1 MTVTPVAKTE
11 LPTQPLLGRP
21 DFRRLLS
28 VRMFGQFADGVF
40 QASLAGTILFNPERH
55 AHAADI
61 AAGFA
66 VLLLPYSVL
75 GPFAGVLLDR
85 WSRQRV
91 LLTANLIRS
100 LLVCGVASEM
110 AFGVHGQPF
119 YLSAL
124 VVISINRFLLSALSA
139 SQPHV
144 VEPERLITANAI
156 STTAGAVV
164 AAVGGGSAIAL
175 RTLLGGGNTAYALVA
190 VTAAVAYALAGWRAA
205 GFSVGQLGPDEDTRE
220 HSDSVRNVLTGLADG
235 ARHIRSHPSVL
246 RAFGVIAIHRFAYGV
261 TAICTLLLFRNYFSD
276 AGVFRA
282 GLAGLGQVVA
292 AIAVGGGL
300 AALLTPIAARRI
312 GYTRWPAAL
321 LMGAGLVELTLGLP
335 FKLQTF
341 LPAAALLGL
350 AAQGVKICVD
360 TLIAQRVADDY
371 RGRVFSLYDT
381 LFNVIFVAAGVLT
394 ALLLPET
401 GKSTAAETTI
411 GIAYLLIGALYL
423 FARDTDPFAPAAGT
437 GAAGTSGAAP
447 ATGTGGTQGTAG
459 TQGATGTK
467 GAAGTS
473 GTAGRRTRTS
483 APGRPGHVLAAR
495 APSAAPAGAGTP
507 SRPAGPA

>member
-1 MTVTPVAKTE
+1 MPRQLENKGGSVTPVLATE
-11 LPTQPLLGRP
+11 PPAQPLLGRL

-28 VRMFGQFADGVF
+28 VRMLGQFADGVF
-40 QASLAGTILFNPERH
+40 QASLAGTILFNPERQ

-85 WSRQRV
+85 WWRQRV
-91 LLTANLIRS
+91 LLNANLIRA
-100 LLVCGVASEM
+100 LLVCGVAGEM
-110 AFGVHGQPF
+110 ALGVHGEPF

-124 VVISINRFLLSALSA
+124 VVISVNRFVLSALSA

-144 VEPERLITANAI
+144 VEPERLITANAV

-175 RTLLGGGNTAYALVA
+175 RTLLGSGNTAYALVA
-190 VTAAVAYALAGWRAA
+190 LTSALAYALAGWRSA
-205 GFSVGQLGPDEDTRE
+205 GFAVAQLGPDEDTRE
-220 HSDSVRNVLTGLADG
+220 HSDSVGNVLTGLADG
-235 ARHIRSHPSVL
+235 ARHVRSHPSVM
-246 RAFGVIAIHRFAYGV
+246 RAFAVIGVHRFAYGV
-261 TAICTLLLFRNYFSD
+261 SAISTLLLFRNYFSD

-292 AIAVGGGL
+292 AVALGGGL
-300 AALLTPIAARRI
+300 AAVLTPIAARRI

-321 LMGAGLVELTLGLP
+321 LMGAGLVELVLGLP
-335 FKLQTF
+335 FQLRTF

-381 LFNVIFVAAGVLT
+381 LFNVIFVSAGVLT
-394 ALLLPET
+394 AVLLPEN
-401 GKSTAAETTI
+401 GKSTTAVA
-411 GIAYLLIGALYL
+411 LIGAAYLTTGAVYL
-423 FARDTDPFAPAAGT
+423 FARDTDPFATAA
-437 GAAGTSGAAP
+437 AAP
-447 ATGTGGTQGTAG
+447 SRLLPATAG
-459 TQGATGTK
+459 P
-467 GAAGTS
+467 
-473 GTAGRRTRTS
+473 R
-483 APGRPGHVLAAR
+483 
-495 APSAAPAGAGTP
+495 
-507 SRPAGPA
+507 

>member
-1 MTVTPVAKTE
+1 MSVVE
-11 LPTQPLLGRP
+11 RGFGNRHLLGRP

-28 VRMFGQFADGVF
+28 IRMLGQFADGVF
-40 QASLAGTILFNPERH
+40 QASLAGAILFNPERA
-55 AHAADI
+55 AHAGDI

-91 LLTANLIRS
+91 LLGANLIRA
-100 LLVCGVASEM
+100 LLVCGVAVEIS
-110 AFGVHGQPF
+110 FGVHGQPF

-124 VVISINRFLLSALSA
+124 VVISVNRFVLSALSA
-139 SQPHV
+139 SGPHV
-144 VEPERLITANAI
+144 VEPERLITANAV
-156 STTAGAVV
+156 STTAGAVI

-175 RTLLGGGNTAYALVA
+175 RSLLGGGNIGYSAVA
-190 VTAAVAYALAGWRAA
+190 VGAAVAYALAGWRAA
-205 GFSVGQLGPDEDTRE
+205 GFAAGQLGPDDDTRE

-235 ARHIRSHPSVL
+235 ARHIRSHPSVV
-246 RAFGVIAIHRFAYGV
+246 RAFAVIAVHRFAYGV

-276 AGVFRA
+276 SGVFRA
-282 GLAGLGQVVA
+282 GLPGLGQVVA
-292 AIAVGGGL
+292 AVALGGGL

-321 LMGAGLVELTLGLP
+321 LMGAGVVELTLGLP
-335 FKLQTF
+335 FRLQTF

-381 LFNVIFVAAGVLT
+381 LFNVIFVAAGTLT
-394 ALLLPET
+394 ALVLPEN
-401 GKSTAAETTI
+401 GKSTVAVATI
-411 GIAYLLIGALYL
+411 GICYLITGAVYLL
-423 FARDTDPFAPAAGT
+423 ARDTDPFATVERRPEARRPVAVLPSCPAA
-437 GAAGTSGAAP
+437 AREVP
-447 ATGTGGTQGTAG
+447 AV
-459 TQGATGTK
+459 
-467 GAAGTS
+467 
-473 GTAGRRTRTS
+473 
-483 APGRPGHVLAAR
+483 RPL
-495 APSAAPAGAGTP
+495 
-507 SRPAGPA
+507 

>member
-1 MTVTPVAKTE
+1 MSVVE
-11 LPTQPLLGRP
+11 HGLPSRHLLGRP

-28 VRMFGQFADGVF
+28 VRMLGQFADGVF
-40 QASLAGTILFNPERH
+40 QASLAGAILFNPERA
-55 AHAADI
+55 AHAGDI

-91 LLTANLIRS
+91 LLGANLIRA
-100 LLVCGVASEM
+100 LLVCGVAVEI
-110 AFGVHGQPF
+110 AVGVHGQPF

-124 VVISINRFLLSALSA
+124 VVISVNRFVLSALSA
-139 SQPHV
+139 SGPHV
-144 VEPERLITANAI
+144 VEPERLITANAV
-156 STTAGAVV
+156 STTAGAVI

-175 RTLLGGGNTAYALVA
+175 RSLLGGGNVGYAAVA
-190 VTAAVAYALAGWRAA
+190 VGSAVAYALAGWRSA
-205 GFSVGQLGPDEDTRE
+205 GFAATQLGPDEDTRE

-235 ARHIRSHPSVL
+235 ARHIRSHPSVM
-246 RAFGVIAIHRFAYGV
+246 RAFAVIAVHRFAYGV

-282 GLAGLGQVVA
+282 GLPGLGQVVA
-292 AIAVGGGL
+292 AVALGGGL
-300 AALLTPIAARRI
+300 AALATPIAARRI

-321 LMGAGLVELTLGLP
+321 LMGAGVVELTLGLP
-335 FKLQTF
+335 FRLQTF

-381 LFNVIFVAAGVLT
+381 LFNVIFVAAGTLT
-394 ALLLPET
+394 ALVLPET
-401 GKSTAAETTI
+401 GKSTVAVAII
-411 GIAYLLIGALYL
+411 GVGYLATGAVYLL
-423 FARDTDPFAPAAGT
+423 ARDTDPFAATAERRPGTRLPALPACPAA
-437 GAAGTSGAAP
+437 
-447 ATGTGGTQGTAG
+447 
-459 TQGATGTK
+459 
-467 GAAGTS
+467 
-473 GTAGRRTRTS
+473 
-483 APGRPGHVLAAR
+483 AAR
-495 APSAAPAGAGTP
+495 DRSAVQPL
-507 SRPAGPA
+507 

>member
-1 MTVTPVAKTE
+1 MSVVE
-11 LPTQPLLGRP
+11 HGLPSRHLLSRP

-28 VRMFGQFADGVF
+28 IRMLGQFADGVF
-40 QASLAGTILFNPERH
+40 QASLAGAILFNPERA
-55 AHAADI
+55 AHAGDI

-85 WSRQRV
+85 WWRQRV
-91 LLTANLIRS
+91 LLGANLIRA
-100 LLVCGVASEM
+100 LLVCGVAVEI

-124 VVISINRFLLSALSA
+124 VVISVNRFVLSALSA

-164 AAVGGGSAIAL
+164 AAIGGGSAIAL
-175 RTLLGGGNTAYALVA
+175 RSLLGGGNIGYSAVA
-190 VTAAVAYALAGWRAA
+190 VGAAVAYALAGWRAA
-205 GFSVGQLGPDEDTRE
+205 GFSAAQLGPDEDTRE

-235 ARHIRSHPSVL
+235 ARHVRSHPSVM
-246 RAFGVIAIHRFAYGV
+246 RAFAVIAVHRFAYGV
-261 TAICTLLLFRNYFSD
+261 TAISTLLLFRNYFSD

-282 GLAGLGQVVA
+282 GLPGLGQVVA
-292 AIAVGGGL
+292 AVALGGGL

-321 LMGAGLVELTLGLP
+321 LIGAGVVELTLGLP
-335 FKLQTF
+335 FRLQTF

-360 TLIAQRVADDY
+360 TMIAQRVADDY

-381 LFNVIFVAAGVLT
+381 LFNVIFVAAGTLT
-394 ALLLPET
+394 ALALPEN
-401 GKSTAAETTI
+401 GKSTVAVAVI
-411 GIAYLLIGALYL
+411 GVGYLLIGAVYL
-423 FARDTDPFAPAAGT
+423 LARDTDPFVTADSADAAE
-437 GAAGTSGAAP
+437 
-447 ATGTGGTQGTAG
+447 
-459 TQGATGTK
+459 
-467 GAAGTS
+467 
-473 GTAGRRTRTS
+473 R
-483 APGRPGHVLAAR
+483 RPGTRLPTALPGCAATAR
-495 APSAAPAGAGTP
+495 ERPVV
-507 SRPAGPA
+507 RPAVADRSS

>member
-1 MTVTPVAKTE
+1 MTPLVETE
-11 LPTQPLLGRP
+11 LPTQPLLRRL

-28 VRMFGQFADGVF
+28 VRLFGQFADGVF
-40 QASLAGTILFNPERH
+40 QASLAGSILFNPERQ
-55 AHAADI
+55 AHAGDI

-85 WSRQRV
+85 WWRQRV
-91 LLTANLIRS
+91 LRNANLIRS
-100 LLVCGVASEM
+100 LLVCVVASEM

-124 VVISINRFLLSALSA
+124 VVISVNRFVLSALSA

-144 VEPERLITANAI
+144 VEPERLITANAV

-175 RTLLGGGNTAYALVA
+175 RTLLGSGNTAYAMVA
-190 VTAAVAYALAGWRAA
+190 VAAAIAYALAGWRAS
-205 GFSVGQLGPDEDTRE
+205 GFATAQLGPDEDTRE
-220 HSDSVRNVLTGLADG
+220 HSDSVRNVLRGLADG
-235 ARHIRSHPSVL
+235 ARHVRSHPSVL

-261 TAICTLLLFRNYFSD
+261 SAICTLLLFRNYFTD

-292 AIAVGGGL
+292 AVAIGGGL

-312 GYTRWPAAL
+312 GYTRWPASL

-394 ALLLPET
+394 ALALPEN
-401 GKSTAAETTI
+401 GKSTVAVASI
-411 GIAYLLIGALYL
+411 GIAYLVIGALYL
-423 FARDTDPFAPAAGT
+423 RARDTDPFAPATGTSNAGT
-437 GAAGTSGAAP
+437 PGTQPPAAGTANAAI
-447 ATGTGGTQGTAG
+447 
-459 TQGATGTK
+459 
-467 GAAGTS
+467 S
-473 GTAGRRTRTS
+473 IS
-483 APGRPGHVLAAR
+483 APHLAVPVIDRNAVR
-495 APSAAPAGAGTP
+495 SL
-507 SRPAGPA
+507 

>member
-1 MTVTPVAKTE
+1 MTPVAATE
-11 LPTQPLLGRP
+11 PPAQRLLARL

-28 VRMFGQFADGVF
+28 VRMLGQFADGVF
-40 QASLAGTILFNPERH
+40 QASLAGTILFNPERQ

-85 WSRQRV
+85 WWRQRV
-91 LLTANLIRS
+91 LLYANLIRS
-100 LLVCGVASEM
+100 LLVCVVAGEM

-124 VVISINRFLLSALSA
+124 AVISVNRFVLSALSA

-144 VEPERLITANAI
+144 VEPERLITANAV

-164 AAVGGGSAIAL
+164 AACGGGSAIGL

-190 VTAAVAYALAGWRAA
+190 VIAAIAYALAAWRAA
-205 GFSVGQLGPDEDTRE
+205 GFTVVQLGPDEDTRE
-220 HSDSVRNVLTGLADG
+220 HSESVCNVLTGLAAG
-235 ARHIRSHPSVL
+235 ARHVRSHPPVL

-261 TAICTLLLFRNYFSD
+261 SAICTLLLFRNYFTD

-292 AIAVGGGL
+292 GVALGGGL

-312 GYTRWPAAL
+312 GYTRWPALL
-321 LMGAGLVELTLGLP
+321 LMGAGIVELTLGLP

-341 LPAAALLGL
+341 VPAAALLGL
-350 AAQGVKICVD
+350 AAQGIKICLD
-360 TLIAQRVADDY
+360 TLIAQLVADDY

-394 ALLLPET
+394 ALALPEN
-401 GKSTAAETTI
+401 GKSTTAVAVI
-411 GIAYLLIGALYL
+411 GVAYLCTGAAYL
-423 FARDTDPFAPAAGT
+423 FARNIDPFAIPAAG
-437 GAAGTSGAAP
+437 
-447 ATGTGGTQGTAG
+447 
-459 TQGATGTK
+459 
-467 GAAGTS
+467 
-473 GTAGRRTRTS
+473 
-483 APGRPGHVLAAR
+483 RPDAR
-495 APSAAPAGAGTP
+495 PSAAARGRAPVDRSTVD
-507 SRPAGPA
+507 RPTVDRSAVDRPTVRPL

>member
-1 MTVTPVAKTE
+1 MTPLVEHLRPA
-11 LPTQPLLGRP
+11 QPLLGRL

-28 VRMFGQFADGVF
+28 VRLFGQFADGVF
-40 QASLAGTILFNPERH
+40 QASLAGTVLFNPERQ

-91 LLTANLIRS
+91 LLGANLLRA
-100 LLVCGVASEM
+100 LLVCGVAAEM
-110 AFGVHGQPF
+110 AVGVHGMPF

-124 VVISINRFLLSALSA
+124 VVISVNRFVLSALSA

-144 VEPERLITANAI
+144 VEPERLITANAVN
-156 STTAGAVV
+156 TTCGAVV
-164 AAVGGGSAIAL
+164 AATGGALAITL
-175 RTLLGGGNTAYALVA
+175 RALLGGGNFSY
-190 VTAAVAYALAGWRAA
+190 AAVALGGAAAYALAGWRAA
-205 GFSVGQLGPDEDTRE
+205 GFRILQLGPDEDTRE

-235 ARHIRSHPSVL
+235 ARHVRSHPSVL
-246 RAFGVIAIHRFAYGV
+246 RAFAVISVHRFAYGV

-292 AIAVGGGL
+292 AIAIGGGL

-312 GYTRWPAAL
+312 GYTRWPAFL
-321 LMGAGLVELTLGLP
+321 LMLAGVVELTLGLP

-394 ALLLPET
+394 ALALPEN
-401 GKSTAAETTI
+401 GKSTTAVAVI
-411 GIAYLLIGALYL
+411 GVAYLITGAVYL
-423 FARDTDPFAPAAGT
+423 FARDTDPFAPVAG
-437 GAAGTSGAAP
+437 AP
-447 ATGTGGTQGTAG
+447 ATLPARAPANTPAPVRAEPVRIEPDRAEPVRAEPARIEPVRAARPAG
-459 TQGATGTK
+459 CDVVRPAR
-467 GAAGTS
+467 AEPAGP
-473 GTAGRRTRTS
+473 AGRRTR
-483 APGRPGHVLAAR
+483 R
-495 APSAAPAGAGTP
+495 
-507 SRPAGPA
+507 